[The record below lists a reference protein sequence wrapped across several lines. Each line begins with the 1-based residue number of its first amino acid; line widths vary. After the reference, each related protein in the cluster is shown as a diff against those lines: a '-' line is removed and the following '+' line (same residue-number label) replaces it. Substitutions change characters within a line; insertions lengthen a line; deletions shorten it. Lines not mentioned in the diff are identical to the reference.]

1 MDVRATEQDEEMSKI
16 VFGSNHMLA
25 LMAEI
30 ARAGDGRFSTP
41 ALVAATGLPT
51 STVHTLLMRL
61 KRGGFV
67 RRTGELAPD
76 RVAIYERRVHPTWEY
91 ALRLEADADA
101 KAAGTLALQWAT
113 EPRTA

>member
-1 MDVRATEQDEEMSKI
+1 MDVMTTEQNVELSKI

-30 ARAGDGRFSTP
+30 ARSEDGRFSTP
-41 ALVAATGLPT
+41 GLVAATGFPT

-61 KRGGFV
+61 KRGGFI
-67 RRTGELAPD
+67 RRTGEATSD
-76 RVAIYERRVHPTWEY
+76 RVAIYEREIHPTWEY

-101 KAAGTLALQWAT
+101 LAAGTYARQWPT
-113 EPRTA
+113 EQSSK